1 MKMEHIM
8 HIQLA
13 SKSTAHLIAPII
25 EIAGDDERHIRRD
38 SAPDMLD
45 QNACLRPPAFGE
57 QAKVDA
63 QAMHALPIRQFNLAM
78 QQPAAFKAMRG
89 NINVQGLQDRKAA
102 EYRVAMM
109 PRLIHRVLAVGA
121 MWPDFPRDEF
131 VLRTVRIVVKTLRM
145 ARVLTLR
152 FLQKN
157 DVGIQLAQTV
167 AQLVQHHTAVEMGE
181 AFVGVVGGDFLGK
194 HGGILPTM
202 DAGGSPV
209 AIEMARNT

>member
-1 MKMEHIM
+1 MIRQALPFPAYMHIAVKHAEAAHVYAIQSKHRQSGRKTARRTPTMKMEHIM

-13 SKSTAHLIAPII
+13 GQRTAHLIAPII

-78 QQPAAFKAMRG
+78 QQPAVFKAMRG

-109 PRLIHRVLAVGA
+109 PRLVHRVLAVGA

-131 VLRTVRIVVKTLRM
+131 VLGAVRIVVITLR
-145 ARVLTLR
+145 R
-152 FLQKN
+152 
-157 DVGIQLAQTV
+157 
-167 AQLVQHHTAVEMGE
+167 
-181 AFVGVVGGDFLGK
+181 
-194 HGGILPTM
+194 
-202 DAGGSPV
+202 AGP
-209 AIEMARNT
+209 